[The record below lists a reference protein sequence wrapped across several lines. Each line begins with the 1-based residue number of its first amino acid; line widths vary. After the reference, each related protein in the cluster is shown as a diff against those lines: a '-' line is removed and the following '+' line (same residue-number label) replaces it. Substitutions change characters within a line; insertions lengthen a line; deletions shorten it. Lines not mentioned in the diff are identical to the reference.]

1 MPLFDVYSLFD
12 VTPVKAKGT
21 RIWDDKGTEYL
32 DLYGGHAV
40 ISVGHCHPRY
50 VSAVTDQLGKL
61 GFYSNSVRNPLQEEL
76 AEKIGELSGYP
87 DYSLFLCNSGAEANE
102 NALKLASFHTGER
115 RVLAFKGAF
124 HGRTSGAVAVTD
136 NPKIRSPF
144 NSWHEVTFVGM
155 NDIDAVK
162 EELSKGDIAA
172 VIIEGIQGV
181 GGIIIPDDGFMR
193 DLRTATCEAGV
204 PLILDEVQSGCGR
217 TGKYFAHQWAGIKPD
232 IITMAKGMAGGFP
245 IGGVL
250 ISPAFKPVKGMLGTT
265 FGGNH
270 LAMAA
275 AIAVADIIKDE
286 DLVANALAVGEYL
299 KSRLEALSDGT
310 PGSSDA
316 SLRSA
321 PPLASLRSAPVPPLV
336 PRVALSSPAGV
347 PSDKVGGNASGR
359 PFTRLG
365 REAQGAPK
373 PIATDHQPSVKDVR
387 GRGLMLGVEFDGPVA
402 EIRQKLLFDEHIF
415 TGVSGKN
422 MIRLLAPLVLSKD
435 DVDIFMKALEEVL

>member
-1 MPLFDVYSLFD
+1 MELFDVYSLFD
-12 VTPVKAKGT
+12 VTPVRAKGT
-21 RIWDDKGTEYL
+21 RIWDDKGNEYL

-40 ISVGHCHPRY
+40 ISVGHCHPHY
-50 VSAVTDQLGKL
+50 VETITDQLSKI
-61 GFYSNSVRNPLQEEL
+61 GFYSNSVRNPLQVEL
-76 AEKIGELSGYP
+76 AEKIGDLSGYP

-115 RVLAFKGAF
+115 RVIAFKGAF

-136 NPKIRSPF
+136 NPKIRAPF

-155 NDIDAVK
+155 NDIAAVK

-181 GGIIIPDDGFMR
+181 GGIIIPDDDFMR
-193 DLRTATCEAGV
+193 DLRDVTKEAGV

-217 TGKYFAHQWAGIKPD
+217 TGKYFAHQWTGIHPD
-232 IITMAKGMAGGFP
+232 LITMAKGMAGGFP

-250 ISPAFKPVKGMLGTT
+250 ISPEFVPVKGMLGTT

-286 DLVANALAVGEYL
+286 NLVQNAYEVGEYL
-299 KSRLEALSDGT
+299 KSRLQA
-310 PGSSDA
+310 
-316 SLRSA
+316 
-321 PPLASLRSAPVPPLV
+321 LASEPDAN
-336 PRVALSSPAGV
+336 GI
-347 PSDKVGGNASGR
+347 K
-359 PFTRLG
+359 
-365 REAQGAPK
+365 E
-373 PIATDHQPSVKDVR
+373 VR
-387 GRGLMLGVEFDGPVA
+387 GRGLMIGVEFDGPIA
-402 EIRQKLLFDEHIF
+402 ELRRKLLFEKKVF

-422 MIRLLAPLVLSKD
+422 MIRLLAPLTLSKE
-435 DVDIFMKALEEVL
+435 DVDIFIKALEESL

>member
-1 MPLFDVYSLFD
+1 MKLFDVYNLFD
-12 VTPVKAKGT
+12 VTPVKGLGT
-21 RIWDDKGTEYL
+21 RVWDDKGTEYL

-40 ISVGHCHPRY
+40 ISVGHCHPKY

-61 GFYSNSVRNPLQEEL
+61 VFYSNSVRNPLQEEL
-76 AEKIGELSGYP
+76 AEKIGELSGYQ

-136 NPKIRSPF
+136 NPRIRAPF
-144 NSWHEVTFVGM
+144 NSWHEVTFVEM
-155 NDIDAVK
+155 NDIESVRD
-162 EELSKGDIAA
+162 ELSKGDIAA

-181 GGIIIPDDGFMR
+181 GGIIIPDDNFMR
-193 DLRTATCEAGV
+193 ELRVATEDAGV
-204 PLILDEVQSGCGR
+204 PLILDEVQSGYGR
-217 TGKYFAHQWAGIKPD
+217 TGKFFAHQWAGIKPD

-250 ISPAFKPVKGMLGTT
+250 ISPEFEPVKGMLGTT

-286 DLVANALAVGEYL
+286 DLVSNALTVGTYL
-299 KSRLEALSDGT
+299 KTRLQALSDGA
-310 PGSSDA
+310 PA
-316 SLRSA
+316 SEDNATLGTRGGTGAERSE
-321 PPLASLRSAPVPPLV
+321 
-336 PRVALSSPAGV
+336 
-347 PSDKVGGNASGR
+347 ASGGAER
-359 PFTRLG
+359 S
-365 REAQGAPK
+365 EASELPGAPS
-373 PIATDHQPSVKDVR
+373 DHQPMIKEAR

-402 EIRQKLLFDEHIF
+402 EIRKKLLFDKHIF
-415 TGVSGKN
+415 TGVSGNN
-422 MIRLLAPLVLSKD
+422 MIRLLAPLVLTKD
-435 DVDIFMKALEEVL
+435 DVDIFIKALEEVL